1 MTDRIKITDLRYF
14 AFHGLLPEETTLG
27 QRFRI
32 DLACEVDLSE
42 AGTSDDMAKSVHYG
56 QLIATVERVV
66 TTRRFKLIEALAE
79 AIAAEIFT
87 AFSRVD
93 AVAVT
98 VTKPEAPVPSATGVV
113 AVSIERRRP
122 GA

>member
-1 MTDRIKITDLRYF
+1 MTDRILISDLRYF

-32 DLACEVDLSE
+32 DLACEVDLSA

-56 QLIATVERVV
+56 HLIAAVERVV

-79 AIAAEIFT
+79 TIAAEIFAT
-87 AFSRVD
+87 FSRVD

-98 VTKPEAPVPSATGVV
+98 VTKPEAPVPSATGIV
-113 AVSIERRRP
+113 AVQIERRRP

>member
-1 MTDRIKITDLRYF
+1 MADRILVSDLRFF

-32 DLACEVDLSE
+32 DLACELDLSE
-42 AGTSDDMAKSVHYG
+42 AGTSDQMATSVHYG
-56 QLIATVERVV
+56 QLIATVEHIV

-79 AIAAEIFT
+79 AIAADIFAT
-87 AFSRVD
+87 FPRVD

-122 GA
+122 LA

>member
-1 MTDRIKITDLRYF
+1 MADRILISDLRYF

-32 DLACEVDLSE
+32 DLACELDLSE
-42 AGTSDDMAKSVHYG
+42 AGTTDDMTKSVHYG
-56 QLIATVERVV
+56 HLIATVERVA

-79 AIAAEIFT
+79 AIATELFADFARIE
-87 AFSRVD
+87 
-93 AVAVT
+93 AVSVT

-113 AVSIERRRP
+113 AVSIERRRSR
-122 GA
+122 A

>member
-1 MTDRIKITDLRYF
+1 MADRILISDLRYF

-32 DLACEVDLSE
+32 DVACEVDLSE
-42 AGTSDDMAKSVHYG
+42 AGAGDDMTKSVHYG
-56 QLIATVERVV
+56 QLIASIERVA

-79 AIAAEIFT
+79 AIAAEIF
-87 AFSRVD
+87 ADFARID
-93 AVAVT
+93 AASVT

-113 AVSIERRRP
+113 AVQIERRRP
-122 GA
+122 RG

>member
-1 MTDRIKITDLRYF
+1 MADRILVSDLRFF

-32 DLACEVDLSE
+32 DLACELDLSE
-42 AGTSDDMAKSVHYG
+42 AGRTDQMAKSVHYG

-79 AIAAEIFT
+79 AIAVAIF
-87 AFSRVD
+87 ADFSRVD

-122 GA
+122 LA